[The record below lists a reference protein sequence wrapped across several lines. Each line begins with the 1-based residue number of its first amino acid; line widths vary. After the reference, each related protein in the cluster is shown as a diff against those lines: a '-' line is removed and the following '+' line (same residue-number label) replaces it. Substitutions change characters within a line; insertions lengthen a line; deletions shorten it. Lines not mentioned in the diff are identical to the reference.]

1 MIFKNVAAKIRIINV
16 KGKGRYKICKKA
28 IEANK
33 FWSDLEVVAL
43 GKKKAPQSVYSI
55 LCGAQSCGV
64 RVNYSLIIFRL
75 VDPASVSI

>member
-33 FWSDLEVVAL
+33 FWSDLEELAL
-43 GKKKAPQSVYSI
+43 GKKKRRKVCIQYFAALRAV
-55 LCGAQSCGV
+55 G
-64 RVNYSLIIFRL
+64 
-75 VDPASVSI
+75 